1 MAQIGS
7 TAARSVHGFSASA
20 DVLLL
25 GTPAPSPALVAAL
38 LEAGVQSRPQSVEAA
53 DLAPLAASSDTNPLV
68 IVAADLIL
76 DGPALL
82 DLCDRPGTGTAALVA
97 DPYSIEMP
105 QPVTG
110 VDQAALLRVG
120 ADAAAVESAGSS
132 RHTVARPNRI
142 SVGALRIAAEDRLAA
157 AQAWTTAGGQWAAHG
172 PTDPA
177 RTGRTHSDRL
187 HSGLDALAPHQDP
200 DPGRDDFDL
209 ALVALV
215 RGGVRVAP
223 VRLGYFTWQRGETGQ
238 PGSTGGPWHQRLRT
252 ASRGGDGFFSA
263 AVVRPLSRR
272 GTVIGLRHGWTPN
285 VLTLVS
291 LLVGL
296 LTAALVWAGPGWTW
310 VVAAVGLQLALV
322 IDCMDGEVARFTR
335 RFSALGAWL
344 DGVGDRVKEYAVFA
358 ALGAVATAQGT
369 SSGWLLAVIAM
380 AVVTARHL
388 EDQCFNDQLAPTRRS
403 TLVLLSMDVAD
414 EDAAAWSTLR
424 RPGRRQALTF
434 WVKKV
439 LHVPIAERYLVL
451 SGGLLTMQPV
461 WVLGAAI
468 ATSGFALLWTQG
480 GRLISALMRPRPAP
494 AEALPLD
501 DQLDLGSLARL
512 AGRLGRLPF
521 LAGFGATLALWL
533 VLIAGVCAGWHLVA
547 VVAALGSAITLGL
560 ACRSP
565 LRHRLG
571 WQALPLVWTAEAAIA
586 AALVSQGA
594 LGPYVFVWLAVI
606 AYRRYDLIYS
616 LKLTDR
622 RPGAWSAVLG
632 LGAEG
637 RIVAVTLLAWLAT
650 LTDAA
655 PRAIAMGLL
664 VGAAYLALVSGAQS
678 VRQWCPTPARATTPA
693 TTNEK
698 SIT

>member
-1 MAQIGS
+1 MPAAPIGS
-7 TAARSVHGFSASA
+7 SAARSVRGLSTSA
-20 DVLLL
+20 DVLVL
-25 GTPAPSPALVAAL
+25 GPGAPSPAL
-38 LEAGVQSRPQSVEAA
+38 LEALTDAGLERSPRSITLA
-53 DLAPLAASSDTNPLV
+53 DLAVLAAASDAHPLV
-68 IVAADLIL
+68 LVAADLVL
-76 DGPALL
+76 AGPALL
-82 DLCDRPGTGTAALVA
+82 DLVDRPGTGTAVLVA

-110 VDQAALLRVG
+110 ADRAVLLRVG
-120 ADAAAVESAGSS
+120 ADGAAVESAGSDL
-132 RHTVARPNRI
+132 HAVARPNRI
-142 SVGALRIAAEDRLAA
+142 SVGVFRVAAEDRAA
-157 AQAWTTAGGQWAAHG
+157 AAEVWAELHAAGEASAN
-172 PTDPA
+172 DV
-177 RTGRTHSDRL
+177 
-187 HSGLDALAPHQDP
+187 
-200 DPGRDDFDL
+200 DL

-238 PGSTGGPWHQRLRT
+238 PGSPGDPWRQRLRT

-272 GTVIGLRHGWTPN
+272 GTAIGLRHDWTPN

-296 LTAALVWAGPGWTW
+296 LTAALVWVGPGWTW

-322 IDCMDGEVARFTR
+322 IDCMDGEIARFTR

-369 SSGWLLAVIAM
+369 PSGWLLAVIAM

-388 EDQCFNDQLAPTRRS
+388 EDQSFNDQIAPTRRS
-403 TLVLLSMDVAD
+403 EPVRLPLSQSD
-414 EDAAAWSTLR
+414 EDPAAITSLR
-424 RPGRRQALTF
+424 RPTRRQALTF

-439 LHVPIAERYLVL
+439 FHVPIAERYLVL
-451 SGGLLTMQPV
+451 SVGLLTMQSV
-461 WVLGAAI
+461 WVLVAAI

-480 GRLISALMRPRPAP
+480 GRLVAALLRPRPAP
-494 AEALPLD
+494 TETLPLD
-501 DQLDLGSLARL
+501 EQLDLGPLARA
-512 AGRLGRLPF
+512 AGRFGRLPF
-521 LAGFGATLALWL
+521 LAGFGLTLALWL
-533 VLIAGVCAGWHLVA
+533 VTIAGLCAGWHLVA
-547 VVAALGSAITLGL
+547 LLGAVASALTLGL
-560 ACRSP
+560 ACRAP

-571 WQALPLVWTAEAAIA
+571 WQALPLVWTAEAAVA

-606 AYRRYDLIYS
+606 AYRRYDLVYS
-616 LKLTDR
+616 LKLTGH

-637 RIVAVTLLAWLAT
+637 RIVVVTLLTWLASATDDLPQT
-650 LTDAA
+650 LAV
-655 PRAIAMGLL
+655 GLL
-664 VGAAYLALVSGAQS
+664 VVAAYLAVVSGAQS
-678 VRQWCPTPARATTPA
+678 LRQWRPSSTPERSHPA
-693 TTNEK
+693 TNEEK
-698 SIT
+698 SIA